1 LQKCTTIKL
10 KIILVQ
16 NKKEKQTSTTLLN
29 FKNAQWKNLET
40 HMLKTRKEKKN
51 PYYTIELQKYT
62 MAKLGNPLV
71 ENKKEK
77 QTFVALHDGRTWKH
91 VGSM

>member
-1 LQKCTTIKL
+1 
-10 KIILVQ
+10 
-16 NKKEKQTSTTLLN
+16 
-29 FKNAQWKNLET
+29 
-40 HMLKTRKEKKN
+40 MLKTRKEKKN